1 MAKWKRGDRCPAEK
15 MHNDQFLIKES
26 KGVSDFVFILVNA
39 NYTEGIH
46 LTYPP
51 GCSHSEWSQ
60 ILSITSL
67 LSFSVCDSW
76 FSSFSVLL
84 GGRGFQWDIGVE
96 ILIITYIDAQNFLYA
111 IHMVQATYNLP
122 DHCVESRTSTPTCHN
137 TSKNIIWLKIHLNN
151 I

>member
-1 MAKWKRGDRCPAEK
+1 
-15 MHNDQFLIKES
+15 MHNAQFLIKES
-26 KGVSDFVFILVNA
+26 IGVLDFVFILVNA
-39 NYTEGIH
+39 NYTEGIY

-67 LSFSVCDSW
+67 LSSSVCDSW

-96 ILIITYIDAQNFLYA
+96 ILIITYINAQNFLYA

-122 DHCVESRTSTPTCHN
+122 DHCDCSISLSYISLLSGECVLCSRSRVNCCWFCI
-137 TSKNIIWLKIHLNN
+137 S
-151 I
+151 